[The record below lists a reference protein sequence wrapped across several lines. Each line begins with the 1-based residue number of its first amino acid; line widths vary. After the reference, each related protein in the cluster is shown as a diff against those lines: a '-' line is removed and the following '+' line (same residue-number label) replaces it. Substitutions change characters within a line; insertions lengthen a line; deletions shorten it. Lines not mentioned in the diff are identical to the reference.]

1 MVERSILQLYKT
13 TIFLEQLQMVA
24 SNNLFNKCDQ
34 EIRQLKNQ
42 IITHQIPEK
51 KLYQLYACEMTA
63 LFFRMAVGYCNWRAP
78 SPERITISL

>member
-24 SNNLFNKCDQ
+24 SNNLINKCDQ

-51 KLYQLYACEMTA
+51 KL
-63 LFFRMAVGYCNWRAP
+63 
-78 SPERITISL
+78 